1 MSIDPSELDGR
12 VAIVTGAGQGMGRSV
27 AERLAAAGASLVVN
41 DVRQDAVTEVAAALR
56 SGGAE
61 AVGIA
66 GDVTVKSDVQ
76 RVMAAATDRF
86 GTINVLV
93 NNAGVLRPTK
103 VIDIPEDEWDWV
115 VAVNLKGTF
124 LCSQA
129 ALPSMRAAGWG
140 RIVNFSSTAGKNI
153 STVGG
158 AHYTSA
164 KAGILGF
171 TRHLAKE
178 EAGYGI
184 TVNSVCPGLIDTEM
198 VRSTIDNARA
208 DAYAESFPIARLGEP
223 REVAELVAFLAS
235 DRAAYITGASLD
247 INGGDLMI

>member
-12 VAIVTGAGQGMGRSV
+12 VAIVTGAGQGMGRAV

-56 SGGAE
+56 SGGAD

-76 RVMAAATDRF
+76 RLVEGTTDQF

-103 VIDIPEDEWDWV
+103 VIDIPEEEWDWV

-129 ALPSMRAAGWG
+129 VLPSMRAAGWG

-198 VRSTIDNARA
+198 VRNTINEARA
-208 DAYAESFPIARLGEP
+208 DAYAESFPISRLGEP
-223 REVAELVAFLAS
+223 GEVAELVAFLAS

>member
-1 MSIDPSELDGR
+1 MKIDPKELDGR
-12 VAIVTGAGQGMGRSV
+12 VAIVTGAGQGMGREV
-27 AERLAAAGASLVVN
+27 AQRLAAAGASVVVN
-41 DVRQDAVTEVAAALR
+41 DVRPEAVEAVAEVLR
-56 SGGAE
+56 SGGTE
-61 AVGIA
+61 AIGVA
-66 GDVTVKSDVQ
+66 GDVTNKADVE
-76 RVMAAATDRF
+76 RVVERALGKF
-86 GTINVLV
+86 GKINVLV

-129 ALPSMRAAGWG
+129 VLPAMREDGWG

-178 EAGYGI
+178 EAGHGI
-184 TVNSVCPGLIDTEM
+184 TVNAVCPGLIDTEM
-198 VRSTIDNARA
+198 VRNIIDENRARSYT
-208 DAYAESFPIARLGEP
+208 DSFPIQRMGEP